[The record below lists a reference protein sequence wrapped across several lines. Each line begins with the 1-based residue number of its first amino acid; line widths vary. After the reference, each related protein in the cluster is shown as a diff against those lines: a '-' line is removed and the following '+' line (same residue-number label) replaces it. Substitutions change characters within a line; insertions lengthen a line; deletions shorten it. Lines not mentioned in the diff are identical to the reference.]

1 MRMRFNSQIPMRPT
15 KISAAAQ
22 IAALLAGV
30 ALLDWPAR
38 SQSADDRTWADKN
51 FVAAFDEFFP
61 IKHAEGDFIA
71 ARAHRDG
78 VNDLPEFS
86 VVIEN
91 TDNPR
96 ATRGILREAQGA
108 PLYQQLVA
116 LHAKDP
122 ERTYDQLKQDLKVQV
137 WNFTPAQCPAVSEQY
152 KAFENIAFVR
162 PRDDDA
168 TDEHPIMYQFNESI
182 GGGDSEVM
190 EYVESRAFPKWA
202 NATHKAFDACAA
214 TARP

>member
-1 MRMRFNSQIPMRPT
+1 MKN
-15 KISAAAQ
+15 AAARF
-22 IAALLAGV
+22 AALLAGV
-30 ALLDWPAR
+30 ALLGWSAR
-38 SQSADDRTWADKN
+38 PQAADDLRWADKN
-51 FVAAFDEFFP
+51 FIAAFDEFFP
-61 IKHAEGDFIA
+61 INHAEGDFIA

-78 VNDLPEFS
+78 VNDVPEFS
-86 VVIEN
+86 VLLEN
-91 TDNPR
+91 TDNSR
-96 ATRGILREAQGA
+96 AIRGILREAQGA

-122 ERTYDQLKQDLKVQV
+122 ARSYDQLKQDLKVQV
-137 WNFTPAQCPAVSEQY
+137 RNFTATQCPAVAEQY

-168 TDEHPIMYQFNESI
+168 EDEHPIMYQFHESV

-202 NATHKAFDACAA
+202 NATHKALAACAGSVSRA
-214 TARP
+214 NGE

>member
-1 MRMRFNSQIPMRPT
+1 MRET
-15 KISAAAQ
+15 KISAAKFAG
-22 IAALLAGV
+22 LLATSLAAV
-30 ALLDWPAR
+30 ALFGPSAYSR
-38 SQSADDRTWADKN
+38 SADDHSWADKN
-51 FVAAFDEFFP
+51 FVAAFDELFP
-61 IKHAEGDFIA
+61 ISHAQGDFVA

-86 VVIEN
+86 VVIDN

-96 ATRGILREAQGA
+96 AIRGVLREAQGA
-108 PLYQQLVA
+108 PLYQQLAA

-122 ERTYDQLKQDLKVQV
+122 AKPYDQLKQELKVQV
-137 WNFTPAQCPAVSEQY
+137 WTFTAAQCPAVAEQY
-152 KAFENIAFVR
+152 KAFENITFVR

-168 TDEHPIMYQFNESI
+168 EDAHPVMYQFHESV

-190 EYVESRAFPKWA
+190 EYVESRAFPQWT

-214 TARP
+214 STSKP

>member
-1 MRMRFNSQIPMRPT
+1 MPPS
-15 KISAAAQ
+15 KLSSAAQ

-30 ALLDWPAR
+30 ALLGSSAR
-38 SQSADDRTWADKN
+38 PQSSDDHSWADKN
-51 FVAAFDEFFP
+51 FIAAFDEFFP
-61 IKHAEGDFIA
+61 ITHAEGDFIA

-91 TDNPR
+91 TNNPR
-96 ATRGILREAQGA
+96 AMRGILRETQGA
-108 PLYQQLVA
+108 SLYQQLLA

-122 ERTYDQLKQDLKVQV
+122 ARSYDRLKQDLKVRV
-137 WNFTPAQCPAVSEQY
+137 WNFTPQQCSAVAEQY
-152 KAFENIAFVR
+152 RAFEDITFVR

-168 TDEHPIMYQFNESI
+168 EDGHPIMYQFHESI

-202 NATHKAFDACAA
+202 NATHKAWDACAA
-214 TARP
+214 APPANP

>member
-1 MRMRFNSQIPMRPT
+1 MKIP
-15 KISAAAQ
+15 AAGL
-22 IAALLAGV
+22 AALLAAV
-30 ALLDWPAR
+30 ALLGFSAR
-38 SQSADDRTWADKN
+38 PQAADETSWADKN
-51 FVAAFDEFFP
+51 FTAAFDELFP
-61 IKHAEGDFIA
+61 VAHAEGDFIA
-71 ARAHRDG
+71 VRAHRDG

-91 TDNPR
+91 TDNSR
-96 ATRGILREAQGA
+96 AMRGILRQAQGA

-122 ERTYDQLKQDLKVQV
+122 ARTYQQMKPDLKVQV
-137 WNFTPAQCPAVSEQY
+137 WEFTAQQCPAVAEQY
-152 KAFENIAFVR
+152 KAFENITFVR

-168 TDEHPIMYQFNESI
+168 TEEHPVMYQFHESV

-202 NATHKAFDACAA
+202 NATHKAFEACAA
-214 TARP
+214 AAPKP

>member
-1 MRMRFNSQIPMRPT
+1 MRET
-15 KISAAAQ
+15 KISAPKSARVS
-22 IAALLAGV
+22 AALLAAV
-30 ALLDWPAR
+30 AMFGLSAR
-38 SQSADDRTWADKN
+38 SQSADDHSWADKN
-51 FVAAFDEFFP
+51 FIAAFDEFFP
-61 IKHAEGDFIA
+61 ISHAQGDFVA

-86 VVIEN
+86 VVIDN

-96 ATRGILREAQGA
+96 AIRGILREAQGA
-108 PLYQQLVA
+108 PLYHQLVA

-122 ERTYDQLKQDLKVQV
+122 AKPYDQLKQELKVQV
-137 WNFTPAQCPAVSEQY
+137 WTFSAAQCPAVAEQY

-168 TDEHPIMYQFNESI
+168 EDEHPIMYQFHESV

-190 EYVESRAFPKWA
+190 EYVESRAFPKWT
-202 NATHKAFDACAA
+202 NATHKAFGACAA
-214 TARP
+214 LTPGAVKP

>member
-1 MRMRFNSQIPMRPT
+1 MKLSGARL
-15 KISAAAQ
+15 AAMFAGL
-22 IAALLAGV
+22 ALLG
-30 ALLDWPAR
+30 WSAR
-38 SQSADDRTWADKN
+38 PQGADDRSWTDRN
-51 FVAAFDEFFP
+51 FIAAFDEFFP
-61 IKHAEGDFIA
+61 VSHAQGDFIA

-96 ATRGILREAQGA
+96 AILGILREAQDA

-122 ERTYDQLKQDLKVQV
+122 VKAYDQLKQDLKVQV
-137 WNFTPAQCPAVSEQY
+137 WKFSTNRCPAVATQY
-152 KAFENIAFVR
+152 KAFENITFVR

-168 TDEHPIMYQFNESI
+168 TDEHPILYQFHESI

-202 NATHKAFDACAA
+202 NATHKAFEACVASA
-214 TARP
+214 PEP

>member
-1 MRMRFNSQIPMRPT
+1 MPPS
-15 KISAAAQ
+15 KLSSAAQ

-30 ALLDWPAR
+30 ALLGSSAR
-38 SQSADDRTWADKN
+38 PQSSDDHSWADKN
-51 FVAAFDEFFP
+51 FIAAFDEFFP

-91 TDNPR
+91 TDNPG
-96 ATRGILREAQGA
+96 ALRGILREAQGA

-122 ERTYDQLKQDLKVQV
+122 ARSYERLKQDLKVQV
-137 WNFTPAQCPAVSEQY
+137 WNFTPQQCPAVADEY
-152 KAFENIAFVR
+152 KAFENITFVR

-168 TDEHPIMYQFNESI
+168 EDEHPIMYQFNESI

-190 EYVESRAFPKWA
+190 EYIESRAFPKWA
-202 NATHKAFDACAA
+202 NATHKALDACA
-214 TARP
+214 TVPRPTP